1 MGYFETDHPTLLADP
16 VTLSDHTRGS
26 ATPGVTLVEYG
37 DFACSFC
44 AAASQIVKALLAKHS
59 ELRFVFRANPRSHVF
74 PHAAEAAEA
83 AEAAA
88 AQGQFWEMHD
98 LLFAHQDT
106 LSSEEI
112 RKHGRRLGLD
122 MERFE
127 AELASGAYR
136 TVVHQQE
143 ISGWHSHVLST
154 PTFFIN
160 GVRFDDATSE
170 LPAAVAGALR
180 SVHQAQAV
188 FREVTVDSLG
198 DRRQQSIVMGPHRL
212 TGDLGV
218 ADGGRDAGPAP
229 YDLLLAALG
238 SCVATTIGWK
248 AERHQYPLRQVSV
261 RLSQSR
267 DTQGHVFRC
276 SVELSGDLTDDQRAQ
291 LLEAAEGSPV
301 ARTLR
306 GRIRI
311 DTRFTDSTV
320 DDAGEE
326 SFPASDPPPWTLGR

>member
-1 MGYFETDHPTLLADP
+1 MGYFDSDHPTLLADA
-16 VTLSDHTRGS
+16 VTSTDHTRGS
-26 ATPGVTLVEYG
+26 ATPSVTVVEYG

-44 AAASQIVKALLAKHS
+44 AAASQIVKSLLTEHS
-59 ELRFVFRANPRSHVF
+59 GLRFVFRANPRSHVF

-106 LSSEEI
+106 LSSEEL
-112 RKHGRRLGLD
+112 RKHARRLGLD
-122 MERFE
+122 MARFE
-127 AELASGAYR
+127 SDLASGKYR
-136 TVVHQQE
+136 GAVHQQE

-160 GVRFDDATSE
+160 GIRFDDATSE
-170 LPAAVAGALR
+170 LPGAVVKAVR
-180 SVHQAQAV
+180 SARQAQAV
-188 FREVTVDSLG
+188 FREVNVESTAE
-198 DRRQQSIVMGPHRL
+198 RRRQSIVMGPHRL
-212 TGDLGV
+212 TSDLGTD
-218 ADGGRDAGPAP
+218 DGGNDAGPGP

-238 SCVATTIGWK
+238 SCVAATVQWK
-248 AERHQYPLRQVSV
+248 AERHQYPLRQVSL

-276 SVELSGDLTDDQRAQ
+276 SIELGGDLTDEQRVQ

-311 DTRFTDSTV
+311 DARFADSTV
-320 DDAGEE
+320 DEAGEE
-326 SFPASDPPPWTLGR
+326 SFPASDPPAWTLGR